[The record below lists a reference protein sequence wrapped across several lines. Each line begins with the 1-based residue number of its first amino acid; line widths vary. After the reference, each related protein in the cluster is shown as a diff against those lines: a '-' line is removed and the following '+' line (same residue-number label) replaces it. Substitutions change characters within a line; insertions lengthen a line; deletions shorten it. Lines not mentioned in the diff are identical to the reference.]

1 MNKNN
6 AVAFFNTNKFEILT
20 FCLFVALLVCV
31 SLFHEPWFD
40 EFQAWGIS
48 KDSIYNILF
57 VIPHNEGHPPLLYLI
72 LKCLSSF
79 NVPAEVG
86 LKTVNIVFISFA
98 MALLIFKSPFPRKYR
113 LVLPFTYFFFY
124 QYGVISRPYS
134 IFCFALFIAAC
145 LFKSK
150 DEHPLKYA
158 LSLCFLCLTSAYGIV
173 TAAGLAIG
181 WVYQIAKEKGLKAF
195 FNQLFSDKRT
205 KSLFILLVLGLL
217 LVLEIY
223 PNPNT
228 FATYKILSVDY
239 VMKFLY
245 SFFGIPSDALLTD
258 VFHISQEEIYYY
270 EFWDFLKLSHEK
282 VFDTLIVCFWFS
294 VAFGLL
300 VNVMLFKTFA
310 KLKQLPLYISSV
322 FPFLLMCFLLYV
334 SRHHIGLYFVL
345 VVFALWTAL
354 TVSSNVEDL
363 RPKKALKFFVN
374 FLIFIQLF
382 WALTAS
388 INDIFYNYNF
398 GREVASYIKQNK
410 LENRKMMSAWLFKTV
425 MYDKK
430 TKKNFFSS
438 EGRDIEFKLSV
449 EPNMQVIPVSVNQ
462 YFNKNLFYNFEIV
475 NQNRQYLVL
484 VHYPES
490 VAENFI
496 KLFWEGEPPEIIVGY
511 VNDPIVKTNYTL
523 VRLFEFGIISKN
535 TRDISKLPL
544 YVRNDLLEKANEV

>member
-6 AVAFFNTNKFEILT
+6 AVEFLKNNKFE
-20 FCLFVALLVCV
+20 FVALALFVVLLICV

-72 LKCLSSF
+72 LKCFSSF
-79 NVPAEVG
+79 NMPAEIG
-86 LKTVNIVFISFA
+86 LKTVNITFITLA

-113 LVLPFTYFFFY
+113 VVLPFTYFFFY

-134 IFCFALFIAAC
+134 IFCFVLFITAC

-150 DEHPLKYA
+150 DEHPLKYV

-181 WVYQIAKEKGLKAF
+181 WVYQIIKEKGIKAF
-195 FNQLFSDKRT
+195 FTQLFFDKRT
-205 KSLFILLVLGLL
+205 QSLFILLALGLL
-217 LVLEIY
+217 LVCEIY
-223 PNPNT
+223 PNSNT
-228 FATYKILSVDY
+228 FATYKLLSVDY
-239 VMKFLY
+239 TMKFLY
-245 SFFGIPSDALLTD
+245 SFFGIPSDALFTD

-270 EFWDFLKLSHEK
+270 EFFDFLKFSHEQ
-282 VFDTLIVCFWFS
+282 VFDILIICFWVS
-294 VAFGLL
+294 VAFGAF
-300 VNVMLFKTFA
+300 VNVILFKTFS
-310 KLKQLPLYISSV
+310 KLKQLSLYISSV
-322 FPFLLMCFLLYV
+322 FPFLLMCFLVYV

-354 TVSSNVEDL
+354 TVSQNKNDL
-363 RPKKALKFFVN
+363 QPKKALKYFVN
-374 FLIFIQLF
+374 FLILVQLF

-388 INDIFYNYNF
+388 VNDILYNYNF

-430 TKKNFFSS
+430 TKKNFFSAD
-438 EGRDIEFKLSV
+438 GREIEFKSTI
-449 EPNMQVIPVSVNQ
+449 EPNMQVVPVSVNQ

-484 VHYPES
+484 VHYPKDVS
-490 VAENFI
+490 ENYL
-496 KLFWEGEPPEIIVGY
+496 KLFWEGEQPEIIIGY
-511 VNDPIVKTNYTL
+511 VNNPIVKKNYTL
-523 VRLFEFGIISKN
+523 VKLFEFGIISKN
-535 TRDISKLPL
+535 TRDIAKLPL
-544 YVRNDLLEKANEV
+544 YVRNDLIEKSNEV